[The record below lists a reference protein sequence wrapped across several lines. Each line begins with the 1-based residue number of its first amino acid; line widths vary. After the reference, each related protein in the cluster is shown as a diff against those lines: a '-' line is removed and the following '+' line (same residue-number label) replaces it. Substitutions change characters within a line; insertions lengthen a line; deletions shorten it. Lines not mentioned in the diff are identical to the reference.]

1 MEEGKTYQ
9 KRERST
15 SNLPQK
21 KDAGTFTSLK
31 FGLLIVNLY
40 FCRYVRIKGT
50 LCEDSI
56 TDKDLFEKKKCYI
69 RKKMVTTR
77 SLSLALILNLLQRK
91 NCKDPLNLG
100 APISKK
106 HVPQR
111 EPHHVRTIHHRSA
124 SGLISL

>member
-56 TDKDLFEKKKCYI
+56 TDKDLFETKKVLYKNKNGNN
-69 RKKMVTTR
+69 RKLEFSTDTE
-77 SLSLALILNLLQRK
+77 LAPEEEL
-91 NCKDPLNLG
+91 
-100 APISKK
+100 
-106 HVPQR
+106 
-111 EPHHVRTIHHRSA
+111 
-124 SGLISL
+124 